1 MNYNQALEY
10 IHGTRKFGSKLGLD
24 NITEL
29 LRLLNNPQK
38 ELKIIHVAGTNGK
51 GSTSSFLAGI
61 LKEGNYKVGLFT
73 SPYLEKFTE
82 RIRINFKNI
91 PENVLAQI
99 TQKIKGK
106 VDEMIKNGFNHPT
119 EFEIVTAIAFE
130 YYKQSQVDYVILE
143 VGLGGRYDS
152 TNVIENPL
160 ISVITPISM
169 DHMNILGDTLGKI
182 AWEKAGIIK
191 NNSLV
196 ISQVQQKE
204 AQDVIENVSNKM
216 ASELVLVPI
225 NNSVLRQGNEYG
237 SSFDFTFN
245 NHYFNNLEI
254 KLVGRHQV
262 YNALTALTAILT
274 LRDRDLVSLTDE
286 DIRKGLKNAVWPGRL
301 EVLTRNPTFLI
312 DGAHNLDGIKS
323 LKRAIIELFKFDRL
337 ILGMGIL
344 ADKDVDNMIKELS
357 DIGDVLIITEPNIH
371 RAMKPQEIAE
381 KVSKYNKNFIVE
393 EDIKNAVDKALEIAD
408 KNDLIVFA
416 GSLYLIGDVRKY
428 VIEKYS

>member
-216 ASELVLVPI
+216 ASELILVPI

>member
-99 TQKIKGK
+99 TQKVKEK

-160 ISVITPISM
+160 VSVITPISM

-216 ASELVLVPI
+216 SSELILVPV
-225 NNSVLRQGNEYG
+225 NNSIFRKENEYG

-245 NHYFNNLEI
+245 KHYFNNLEI

-274 LRDRDLVSLTDE
+274 LRDKELVNLTDE

-301 EVLTRNPTFLI
+301 EVLARNPTFLI
-312 DGAHNLDGIKS
+312 DGAHNIEGIKS
-323 LKRAIIELFKFDRL
+323 LKRAIAELFEFDRL

-344 ADKDVDNMIKELS
+344 ADKEVDKMIRELS
-357 DIGDVLIITEPNIH
+357 SIGDVLIITEPNIH

-393 EDIKNAVDKALEIAD
+393 EDIRNAVDKALEVAD
-408 KNDLIVFA
+408 GKDLIVFA

-428 VIEKYS
+428 VIDKYS